1 MTAIYENGVYTAK
14 GRCADHKDAVLQLD
28 ARRAGV
34 NLTLDD
40 ARTLRRAE
48 LTLNA
53 WATEECN
60 GTIQRDCDGDNRPYR
75 HTPYVMN
82 THYYGLRHPVA
93 YLIPDRERGALERVK
108 AVCEKYG
115 ADYYHQGDPRG
126 ASLYIADHALDQTN
140 YTGAVSCAVR

>member
-1 MTAIYENGVYTAK
+1 MTAYDK
-14 GRCADHKDAVLQLD
+14 DCALQLD

-34 NLTLDD
+34 NLTTDD

-48 LTLNA
+48 LTLHNWDEMRCGWSTPGPDGA
-53 WATEECN
+53 SFVLVSDHDECDCAGCRIFKGRPFLEE
-60 GTIQRDCDGDNRPYR
+60 
-75 HTPYVMN
+75 
-82 THYYGLRHPVA
+82 HPNKGFNLGFIRV
-93 YLIPDRERGALERVK
+93 PDRERGALERVK
-108 AVCEKYG
+108 AVCARYG

>member
-1 MTAIYENGVYTAK
+1 MTAY
-14 GRCADHKDAVLQLD
+14 DKDRALQLD
-28 ARRAGV
+28 ARRAGI
-34 NLTLDD
+34 NLTTDD

-75 HTPYVMN
+75 YGFPYF
-82 THYYGLRHPVA
+82 LEPV
-93 YLIPDRERGALERVK
+93 YPGDPIPDRERGALERVK
-108 AVCEKYG
+108 AVCRKYG